1 MIGRMGGP
9 RFRFNKKTRKRMR
22 RLGKRAS
29 SDADKL
35 EIESVDKLNFA
46 PLMRREADRYLTLA
60 KLRKEKK
67 KSKNPR

>member
-1 MIGRMGGP
+1 
-9 RFRFNKKTRKRMR
+9 MR

-60 KLRKEKK
+60 KLRKKKK